1 MAKRIPKLLAPEE
14 VHTKVKSTSL
24 TDFCEVYIPM
34 APDVYTYGVPAG
46 VSLVRGDVV
55 WVQFATRKKPALALV
70 ARVHRERPKFDVR
83 LAFLHQSGFRFSE
96 RYMETL
102 EWVARYYISTPMKA
116 LFVFWPAD
124 FEKYLAALAF
134 ETGEASPCLQPRL
147 SLHRTQTRSQPSADE
162 CLLSG
167 QAIAEASSTP
177 SAGDTPATPPYLDES
192 RETRDESQDARD
204 ESVFEVRNSEFRVFN
219 EELKMKNDGACRP
232 EQNVPPLTLEQSNAY
247 NSLCEELDKDGFRG
261 VLLHGITGSGK
272 TRVYQELARTALQ
285 KGKKVLILV
294 PEIGLTPQTSARF
307 ESFLQ
312 QPVVVMHSALSAPK
326 KREAFLSVMRGEAR
340 VVLGTRSAILAPFD
354 FDLVILDEEHD
365 SSFKQQDPAPRYHT
379 REMAFHIA
387 YKYGAL
393 VVLGSATPSLETFNN
408 ANAKNLK
415 ILSLKERATQAKLP
429 NVQIIDMGKN
439 RQQKGILMSPALREA
454 LTDCLEKGDQAI
466 VLMNRRGFSKMRVCT
481 ECGETL
487 YCKHCHIPLVYHKQ
501 YRSLMCHYCGSLY
514 PVNTPCASCGAETYE
529 FVGGAIEMLEDEIN
543 EWVPHAKVVRMD
555 RDTTQNV
562 GATEKILESFRN
574 REYNVLLGTQMVA
587 KGHDFPGV
595 QLVGVVG
602 ADSGLGI
609 PDFRSTER
617 LFQLLSQTAG
627 RAGRAG
633 GEGKVLIQ
641 TLKPTEPVMQ
651 FAVHHDF
658 DGFAAKEIED
668 RRLAFYP
675 PFCKLVEISCGGRDE
690 DLLRHTVERI
700 ESLLRAE
707 KKLMVLGPVDAF
719 VPVVQN
725 IHWAKLYVKTQDL
738 APVRSILNPI
748 INGAKP
754 WVPGI
759 EIKVE
764 IE

>member
-1 MAKRIPKLLAPEE
+1 MTKRIPKLSAPEE
-14 VHTKVKSTSL
+14 VHQKLKSELL

-46 VSLVRGDVV
+46 VSLCRGDVV
-55 WVQFATRKKPALALV
+55 WVQFATRKKPTLAVV
-70 ARVHRERPKFDVR
+70 ARVHQDRPKFDVR
-83 LAFLHQSGFRFSE
+83 PAYPHQSGYRFSE
-96 RYMETL
+96 RYMESL
-102 EWVARYYISTPMKA
+102 EWTARYYISTPMKA

-124 FEKYLAALAF
+124 FEKYLDALA
-134 ETGEASPCLQPRL
+134 
-147 SLHRTQTRSQPSADE
+147 ADSRQSE
-162 CLLSG
+162 VDSR
-167 QAIAEASSTP
+167 QSTP
-177 SAGDTPATPPYLDES
+177 VAPALT
-192 RETRDESQDARD
+192 
-204 ESVFEVRNSEFRVFN
+204 
-219 EELKMKNDGACRP
+219 P
-232 EQNVPPLTLEQSNAY
+232 EQTNAF
-247 NSLCEELDKDGFRG
+247 NTLCEELDKDGFRG
-261 VLLHGITGSGK
+261 VLLHGVTGSGK
-272 TRVYQELARTALQ
+272 TRVYQELAREALKRQ
-285 KGKKVLILV
+285 KKVLILV
-294 PEIGLTPQTSARF
+294 PEIGLTPQTRKRF
-307 ESFLQ
+307 EDFLQ
-312 QPVVVMHSALSAPK
+312 VPIVVLHSALSAPK
-326 KREAFLSVMRGEAR
+326 KREGYVSILKGDAQ

-379 REMAFHIA
+379 REMAFHLA

-408 ANAKNLK
+408 AKANNLK
-415 ILSLKERATQAKLP
+415 TVTLKERATQAPLP
-429 NVQIIDMGKN
+429 KVQIVDMGKM
-439 RQQKGILMSPALREA
+439 RQQKGILLSPALREA
-454 LTDCLEKGDQAI
+454 LTDCIKRGDQAI
-466 VLMNRRGFSKMRVCT
+466 ILMNRRGFSKMRVCT

-501 YRSLMCHYCGSLY
+501 YRSLMCHYCAALY
-514 PVNTPCASCGAETYE
+514 PVNTPCSACGAETYE
-529 FVGGAIEMLEDEIN
+529 FVGGAIEMLEDEIK
-543 EWVPHAKVVRMD
+543 EWIPNAKVIRMD

-562 GATEKILESFRN
+562 GASEKILDAFRN
-574 REYNVLLGTQMVA
+574 REYNVLIGTQMVA

-633 GEGKVLIQ
+633 GEGLVLIQ
-641 TLKPTEPVMQ
+641 TLKPSEPVMQ
-651 FAVHHDF
+651 FAVNHDF
-658 DGFAAKEIED
+658 IGFANKEMED
-668 RRLAFYP
+668 RRAAFYP
-675 PFCKLVEISCGGRDE
+675 PFCKLVEISCGSRDE
-690 DLLRHTVERI
+690 DLLRHTMERL
-700 ESLLRAE
+700 ESLLRAD

-725 IHWAKLYVKTQDL
+725 VHWAKFYIKTQDL
-738 APVRSILNPI
+738 APVRKILHPI

-754 WVPGI
+754 WVQNV

>member
-1 MAKRIPKLLAPEE
+1 MTKRIPKLSAPEE
-14 VHTKVKSTSL
+14 VHQKLKSELL

-46 VSLVRGDVV
+46 VSLCRGDVV
-55 WVQFATRKKPALALV
+55 WVQFATRKKPALAVV
-70 ARVHRERPKFDVR
+70 ARVHQDRPKFDVR
-83 LAFLHQSGFRFSE
+83 PAYPHQSGYRFSE

-102 EWVARYYISTPMKA
+102 EWTARYYISTPMKA

-124 FEKYLAALAF
+124 FEKYLNALAADSRQS
-134 ETGEASPCLQPRL
+134 EVDSRQP
-147 SLHRTQTRSQPSADE
+147 
-162 CLLSG
+162 
-167 QAIAEASSTP
+167 TP
-177 SAGDTPATPPYLDES
+177 VAPA
-192 RETRDESQDARD
+192 
-204 ESVFEVRNSEFRVFN
+204 
-219 EELKMKNDGACRP
+219 
-232 EQNVPPLTLEQSNAY
+232 LTLEQTNAF
-247 NSLCEELDKDGFRG
+247 NTLCEELDKDGFRG
-261 VLLHGITGSGK
+261 VLLHGVTGSGK
-272 TRVYQELARTALQ
+272 TRVYQELAREALMRH
-285 KGKKVLILV
+285 KKVLILV
-294 PEIGLTPQTSARF
+294 PEIGLTPQTRKRF
-307 ESFLQ
+307 EDFLQ
-312 QPVVVMHSALSAPK
+312 VPIVVLHSALSAPK
-326 KREAFLSVMRGEAR
+326 KREGYVSILKGDAQ

-379 REMAFHIA
+379 REMAFHLA

-408 ANAKNLK
+408 AKANNLK
-415 ILSLKERATQAKLP
+415 TVTLKERATQAPLP
-429 NVQIIDMGKN
+429 KVQIVDMGKM
-439 RQQKGILMSPALREA
+439 RQQKGILLSPALREA
-454 LTDCLEKGDQAI
+454 LTDCIERGDQAI
-466 VLMNRRGFSKMRVCT
+466 ILMNRRGFSKMRVCT

-501 YRSLMCHYCGSLY
+501 YRSLMCHYCAALY
-514 PVNTPCASCGAETYE
+514 PVNTPCSACGAETYE
-529 FVGGAIEMLEDEIN
+529 FVGGAIEMLEDEIK
-543 EWVPHAKVVRMD
+543 EWIPNAKVIRMD

-562 GATEKILESFRN
+562 GASEKILDAFRN
-574 REYNVLLGTQMVA
+574 REYNILLGTQMVA

-633 GEGKVLIQ
+633 GEGLVLIQ
-641 TLKPTEPVMQ
+641 TLKPSEPVMQ
-651 FAVHHDF
+651 FAVNHDF
-658 DGFAAKEIED
+658 IGFANKEMED
-668 RRLAFYP
+668 RRAAFYP
-675 PFCKLVEISCGGRDE
+675 PFCKLVEISCGSRDE
-690 DLLRHTVERI
+690 DLLRHTMERL
-700 ESLLRAE
+700 ESLLRAD
-707 KKLMVLGPVDAF
+707 KKLLVLGPVDAF

-725 IHWAKLYVKTQDL
+725 THWAKLYIKTQDL
-738 APVRSILNPI
+738 APVRKILHPV

-754 WVPGI
+754 WVQGV

>member
-1 MAKRIPKLLAPEE
+1 MTKRIPKLSAPEE
-14 VHTKVKSTSL
+14 VHQKLKSELL

-46 VSLVRGDVV
+46 VSLCRGDVV
-55 WVQFATRKKPALALV
+55 WVQFATRKKPALAVV
-70 ARVHRERPKFDVR
+70 ARVHQDRPKFDVR
-83 LAFLHQSGFRFSE
+83 PAYPHQSGYRFSE

-102 EWVARYYISTPMKA
+102 EWTARYYISTPMKA

-124 FEKYLAALAF
+124 FEKYLNALA
-134 ETGEASPCLQPRL
+134 
-147 SLHRTQTRSQPSADE
+147 ADSRQSE
-162 CLLSG
+162 VDSR
-167 QAIAEASSTP
+167 QSTP
-177 SAGDTPATPPYLDES
+177 VAPA
-192 RETRDESQDARD
+192 
-204 ESVFEVRNSEFRVFN
+204 
-219 EELKMKNDGACRP
+219 
-232 EQNVPPLTLEQSNAY
+232 LTLEQTNAFHT
-247 NSLCEELDKDGFRG
+247 LCEELDKDGFRG
-261 VLLHGITGSGK
+261 VLLHGVTGSGK
-272 TRVYQELARTALQ
+272 TRVYQELAREALMRH
-285 KGKKVLILV
+285 KKVLILV
-294 PEIGLTPQTSARF
+294 PEIGLTPQTRKRF
-307 ESFLQ
+307 EDFLQ
-312 QPVVVMHSALSAPK
+312 VPIVVLHSALSAPK
-326 KREAFLSVMRGEAR
+326 KREGYVSILKGDAQ

-379 REMAFHIA
+379 REMAFHLA

-408 ANAKNLK
+408 AKANNLK
-415 ILSLKERATQAKLP
+415 TVTLKERATQAPLP
-429 NVQIIDMGKN
+429 KVQIVDMGKM
-439 RQQKGILMSPALREA
+439 RQQKGILLSPALREA
-454 LTDCLEKGDQAI
+454 LTDCIERGDQAI
-466 VLMNRRGFSKMRVCT
+466 ILMNRRGFSKMRVCT

-501 YRSLMCHYCGSLY
+501 YRSLMCHYCAALY
-514 PVNTPCASCGAETYE
+514 PVNTPCSACGAETYE
-529 FVGGAIEMLEDEIN
+529 FVGGAIEMLEDEIK
-543 EWVPHAKVVRMD
+543 EWIPNAKVIRMD

-562 GATEKILESFRN
+562 GASEKILDAFRN
-574 REYNVLLGTQMVA
+574 REYNILLGTQMVA

-633 GEGKVLIQ
+633 GEGLVLIQ
-641 TLKPTEPVMQ
+641 TLKPSEPVMQ
-651 FAVHHDF
+651 FAVNHDF
-658 DGFAAKEIED
+658 IGFANKEMED
-668 RRLAFYP
+668 RRAAFYP
-675 PFCKLVEISCGGRDE
+675 PFCKLVEISCGSRDE
-690 DLLRHTVERI
+690 DLLRHTMERL
-700 ESLLRAE
+700 ESLLRAD
-707 KKLMVLGPVDAF
+707 KKLLVLGPVDAF

-725 IHWAKLYVKTQDL
+725 THWAKLYIKTQDL
-738 APVRSILNPI
+738 APVRKILHPV

-754 WVPGI
+754 WVQNV

>member
-1 MAKRIPKLLAPEE
+1 MTKRIPKLSAPEE
-14 VHTKVKSTSL
+14 VHQKLKSELL

-46 VSLVRGDVV
+46 VSLCRGDVV
-55 WVQFATRKKPALALV
+55 WVQFATRKKPALAVV
-70 ARVHRERPKFDVR
+70 ARVHQDRPKFDVR
-83 LAFLHQSGFRFSE
+83 PAYPHQSGYRFSE

-102 EWVARYYISTPMKA
+102 EWTARYYISTPMKA

-124 FEKYLAALAF
+124 FEKYLNALAADSRQS
-134 ETGEASPCLQPRL
+134 EVDSRQP
-147 SLHRTQTRSQPSADE
+147 
-162 CLLSG
+162 
-167 QAIAEASSTP
+167 TP
-177 SAGDTPATPPYLDES
+177 VAPA
-192 RETRDESQDARD
+192 
-204 ESVFEVRNSEFRVFN
+204 
-219 EELKMKNDGACRP
+219 
-232 EQNVPPLTLEQSNAY
+232 LTLEQTNAF
-247 NSLCEELDKDGFRG
+247 NTLCEELDKDGFRG
-261 VLLHGITGSGK
+261 VLLHGVTGSGK
-272 TRVYQELARTALQ
+272 TRVYQELAREALMRH
-285 KGKKVLILV
+285 KKVLILV
-294 PEIGLTPQTSARF
+294 PEIGLTPQTRKRF
-307 ESFLQ
+307 EDFLQ
-312 QPVVVMHSALSAPK
+312 VPIVVLHSALSAPK
-326 KREAFLSVMRGEAR
+326 KREGYVSILKGDAQ

-379 REMAFHIA
+379 REMAFHLA

-408 ANAKNLK
+408 AKANNLK
-415 ILSLKERATQAKLP
+415 TVTLKERATQAPLP
-429 NVQIIDMGKN
+429 KVQIVDMSKM
-439 RQQKGILMSPALREA
+439 RQQKGILLSPALREA
-454 LTDCLEKGDQAI
+454 LTDCIERGDQAI
-466 VLMNRRGFSKMRVCT
+466 ILMNRRGFSKMRVCT

-501 YRSLMCHYCGSLY
+501 YRSLMCHYCAALY
-514 PVNTPCASCGAETYE
+514 PVNTPCSACGAETYE
-529 FVGGAIEMLEDEIN
+529 FVGGAIEMLEDEIK
-543 EWVPHAKVVRMD
+543 EWIPNAKVIRMD

-562 GATEKILESFRN
+562 GASEKILDAFRN
-574 REYNVLLGTQMVA
+574 REYNVLIGTQMVA

-633 GEGKVLIQ
+633 GEGLVLIQ
-641 TLKPTEPVMQ
+641 TLKPSEPVMQ
-651 FAVHHDF
+651 FAVNHDF
-658 DGFAAKEIED
+658 IGFANKEMED
-668 RRLAFYP
+668 RRAAFYP
-675 PFCKLVEISCGGRDE
+675 PFCKLVEISCGSRDE
-690 DLLRHTVERI
+690 DLLRHTMERL
-700 ESLLRAE
+700 ESLLRTD
-707 KKLMVLGPVDAF
+707 KKLLVLGPVDAF

-725 IHWAKLYVKTQDL
+725 THWAKLYIKTQDL
-738 APVRSILNPI
+738 APVRKILHPV

-754 WVPGI
+754 WVQNV

>member
-1 MAKRIPKLLAPEE
+1 MTKRIPKLSAPEE
-14 VHTKVKSTSL
+14 VHQKLKSELL

-46 VSLVRGDVV
+46 VSLCRGDVV
-55 WVQFATRKKPALALV
+55 WVQFATRKKPALAVV
-70 ARVHRERPKFDVR
+70 ARVHQDRPKFDVR
-83 LAFLHQSGFRFSE
+83 PAYPHQSGYRFSE

-102 EWVARYYISTPMKA
+102 EWTARYYISTPMKA

-124 FEKYLAALAF
+124 FEKYLNALA
-134 ETGEASPCLQPRL
+134 
-147 SLHRTQTRSQPSADE
+147 ADCRQSE
-162 CLLSG
+162 VDSR
-167 QAIAEASSTP
+167 QSTP
-177 SAGDTPATPPYLDES
+177 VAPA
-192 RETRDESQDARD
+192 
-204 ESVFEVRNSEFRVFN
+204 
-219 EELKMKNDGACRP
+219 
-232 EQNVPPLTLEQSNAY
+232 LTLEQTNAF
-247 NSLCEELDKDGFRG
+247 NTLCEELDKDGFRG
-261 VLLHGITGSGK
+261 VLLHGVTGSGK
-272 TRVYQELARTALQ
+272 TRVYQELAREALMRH
-285 KGKKVLILV
+285 KKVLILV
-294 PEIGLTPQTSARF
+294 PEIGLTPQTRKRF
-307 ESFLQ
+307 EDFLQ
-312 QPVVVMHSALSAPK
+312 VPIVVLHSALSAPK
-326 KREAFLSVMRGEAR
+326 KREGYVSILKGDAQ

-379 REMAFHIA
+379 REMAFHLA

-408 ANAKNLK
+408 AKANNLK
-415 ILSLKERATQAKLP
+415 TVTLKERATQAPLP
-429 NVQIIDMGKN
+429 KVQIVDMGKM
-439 RQQKGILMSPALREA
+439 RQQKGILLSPALREA
-454 LTDCLEKGDQAI
+454 LTDCIERGDQAI
-466 VLMNRRGFSKMRVCT
+466 ILMNRRGFSKMRVCT

-501 YRSLMCHYCGSLY
+501 YRSLMCHYCAALY
-514 PVNTPCASCGAETYE
+514 PVNTPCSACGAETYE
-529 FVGGAIEMLEDEIN
+529 FVGGAIEMLEDEIK
-543 EWVPHAKVVRMD
+543 EWIPNAKVIRMD

-562 GATEKILESFRN
+562 GASEKILDAFRN
-574 REYNVLLGTQMVA
+574 REYNILLGTQMVA

-633 GEGKVLIQ
+633 GEGLVLIQ
-641 TLKPTEPVMQ
+641 TLKPSEPVMQ
-651 FAVHHDF
+651 FAVNHDF
-658 DGFAAKEIED
+658 IGFANKEMED
-668 RRLAFYP
+668 RRAAFYP
-675 PFCKLVEISCGGRDE
+675 PFCKLVEISCGSRDE
-690 DLLRHTVERI
+690 DLLRHTMERL
-700 ESLLRAE
+700 ESLLRAD
-707 KKLMVLGPVDAF
+707 KKLLVLGPVDAF

-725 IHWAKLYVKTQDL
+725 THWAKLYIKTQDL
-738 APVRSILNPI
+738 APVRKILHPV

-754 WVPGI
+754 WVQNV

>member
-1 MAKRIPKLLAPEE
+1 MTKRIPKLSAPEE
-14 VHTKVKSTSL
+14 VHQKLKSELL

-46 VSLVRGDVV
+46 VSLCRGDVV
-55 WVQFATRKKPALALV
+55 WVQFATRKKPALAVV
-70 ARVHRERPKFDVR
+70 ARVHQDRPKFDVR
-83 LAFLHQSGFRFSE
+83 PAYPHQSGYRFSE

-102 EWVARYYISTPMKA
+102 EWTARYYISTPMKA

-124 FEKYLAALAF
+124 FEKYLNALAADCRQS
-134 ETGEASPCLQPRL
+134 EVDSRQP
-147 SLHRTQTRSQPSADE
+147 
-162 CLLSG
+162 
-167 QAIAEASSTP
+167 TP
-177 SAGDTPATPPYLDES
+177 VAPA
-192 RETRDESQDARD
+192 
-204 ESVFEVRNSEFRVFN
+204 
-219 EELKMKNDGACRP
+219 
-232 EQNVPPLTLEQSNAY
+232 LTLEQTNAF
-247 NSLCEELDKDGFRG
+247 NTLCEELDKDGFRG
-261 VLLHGITGSGK
+261 VLLHGVTGSGK
-272 TRVYQELARTALQ
+272 TRVYQELAREALMRH
-285 KGKKVLILV
+285 KKVLILV
-294 PEIGLTPQTSARF
+294 PEIGLTPQTRKRF
-307 ESFLQ
+307 EDFLQ
-312 QPVVVMHSALSAPK
+312 VPIVVLHSALSAPK
-326 KREAFLSVMRGEAR
+326 KREGYVSILKGDAQ

-379 REMAFHIA
+379 REMAFHLA

-408 ANAKNLK
+408 AKANNLK
-415 ILSLKERATQAKLP
+415 TVTLKERATQAPLP
-429 NVQIIDMGKN
+429 KVQIVDMGKM
-439 RQQKGILMSPALREA
+439 RQQKGILLSPALREA
-454 LTDCLEKGDQAI
+454 LTDCIERGDQAI
-466 VLMNRRGFSKMRVCT
+466 ILMNRRGFSKMRVCT

-501 YRSLMCHYCGSLY
+501 YRSLMCHYCAALY
-514 PVNTPCASCGAETYE
+514 PVNTPCSACGAETYE
-529 FVGGAIEMLEDEIN
+529 FVGGAIEMLEDEIK
-543 EWVPHAKVVRMD
+543 EWIPNAKVIRMD

-562 GATEKILESFRN
+562 GASEKILDAFRN
-574 REYNVLLGTQMVA
+574 REYNILLGTQMVA

-633 GEGKVLIQ
+633 GEGLVLIQ
-641 TLKPTEPVMQ
+641 TLKPSEPVMQ
-651 FAVHHDF
+651 FAVNHDF
-658 DGFAAKEIED
+658 NGFANKEMED
-668 RRLAFYP
+668 RRAAFYP
-675 PFCKLVEISCGGRDE
+675 PFCKLVEISCGSRDE
-690 DLLRHTVERI
+690 DLLRHTMERL
-700 ESLLRAE
+700 ESLLRAD

-725 IHWAKLYVKTQDL
+725 VHWAKLYIKTQDL
-738 APVRSILNPI
+738 APVRKILHPV

-754 WVPGI
+754 WVQNV